1 MKRFNLRLIHSSQ
14 LDDFR
19 QDFQQLWIQLYQ
31 KKVPRYLFFLLC
43 LNLVIAPAVQATT
56 GTEFS
61 RTQAYALG
69 ILGLV
74 TVALSIYLF
83 AVMFQPERF

>member
-1 MKRFNLRLIHSSQ
+1 MKSIKQFDLARFPIEEMQH
-14 LDDFR
+14 
-19 QDFQQLWIQLYQ
+19 LWMQFYQ

-43 LNLVIAPAVQATT
+43 FNLVIAPAVQAAT
-56 GTEFS
+56 GHEFS

-74 TVALSIYLF
+74 TVAFSIYLF
-83 AVMFQPERF
+83 VVMFQPERF